1 MIVHFP
7 QAYFV
12 VSDNN
17 NNNITII
24 VRLHKL
30 NEKFAFCQLSD
41 DKQSFESINKMI
53 SELVS
58 QRRLI
63 MSRKLTVVRIF
74 NLRIYLLTDCAC
86 LSAVVSDDMS

>member
-1 MIVHFP
+1 M
-7 QAYFV
+7 
-12 VSDNN
+12 
-17 NNNITII
+17 
-24 VRLHKL
+24 RLHKL

-63 MSRKLTVVRIF
+63 MSRKLTVVCIF